1 LNTAREPKPSWSEV
15 PAALREKIAG
25 LVGEPIA
32 KGEIVYGGFGPT
44 ATFALTTTSGAKH
57 FVKGTHPGNTK
68 EGHIA
73 VLRECRGLTNYPE
86 LAAFGPRYLGMAEED
101 GWTLAVLEFA
111 ARGKAVPPWS
121 AADAQRA
128 IEHVAAFHGA
138 TPARVATELRDIMS
152 SDLLAKGSNWHS
164 LNDARVRGSFV
175 QLFAEPDS
183 AERWLRAHLN
193 TLIGLKAQVPGG
205 PRSWV
210 HMDIR
215 SDNFVF
221 ADDGRL
227 LLVDWPVL
235 SYGPRLL
242 DIAFFLPSLEGE
254 GGPACADGLSRYA
267 AAAGL
272 TFAAA
277 DLAIATATVA
287 GFFAARAGEPEIAA
301 LPRLRWIQK
310 LQLFPAL
317 GWMCDQLGIEHPPAP
332 RQA

>member
-1 LNTAREPKPSWSEV
+1 LSFPREPKPSWDEV
-15 PAALREKIAG
+15 PAALREKIAS

-32 KGEIVYGGFGPT
+32 AGDIVYGGYGPT
-44 ATFALTTTSGAKH
+44 ATFALTTASGAKH

-68 EGHIA
+68 EGHVA

-86 LAAFGPRYLGMAEED
+86 LAAFGPRYLGMVESN

-121 AADAQRA
+121 EADAQRA
-128 IEHVAAFHGA
+128 IEHIAAFHNEAPG
-138 TPARVATELRDIMS
+138 RVATELRDILS
-152 SDLLAKGSNWHS
+152 SDLMAKGSNWQS
-164 LNDARVRGSFV
+164 LNDARMREGFV
-175 QLFAEPDS
+175 QLFADPDA
-183 AERWLRAHLN
+183 AERWLRTHLD
-193 TLIGLKAQVPGG
+193 TLIALKAQVPGG

-242 DIAFFLPSLEGE
+242 DIGFFLPSLQGE
-254 GGPACADGLSRYA
+254 GGPACADGLRRYQ
-267 AAAGL
+267 AAAGV
-272 TFAAA
+272 TFAA
-277 DLAIATATVA
+277 DDIAIATATIA

-317 GWMCDQLGIEHPPAP
+317 GWMCDCLGIDKPPVP
-332 RQA
+332 KSF